1 MTKDDVRAAAKRL
14 VEFHERF
21 APTFRKDQA
30 QDNAYTYIKGLMI
43 CPERQEYHQ
52 IPPRRGRLG
61 PSWRGLG
68 PSGEGR
74 AGRRQGPSRTASDSR
89 RP

>member
-1 MTKDDVRAAAKRL
+1 MTDVRFCKVQFEKPPLA
-14 VEFHERF
+14 
-21 APTFRKDQA
+21 
-30 QDNAYTYIKGLMI
+30 
-43 CPERQEYHQ
+43 PERRPREGPYSPPGAALGAGRSRN
-52 IPPRRGRLG
+52 PPRRGRLG

>member
-1 MTKDDVRAAAKRL
+1 MTDVRFCKVQFEEPPLA
-14 VEFHERF
+14 
-21 APTFRKDQA
+21 
-30 QDNAYTYIKGLMI
+30 
-43 CPERQEYHQ
+43 PERPQPRERPSARDDQ

-74 AGRRQGPSRTASDSR
+74 AGRRHGPSRTASDSR